1 MLEYTD
7 IIINDKFVKIKKGL
21 TIIQACEEIGIQLPR
36 FCYHEQLS
44 IAGNCRMCLV
54 EIDKSL
60 KPIASCAITIDKGM
74 KIYTNT
80 ALVKKAREGIM
91 EFLLI
96 NHPLDCPIC
105 DQGGECD
112 LQDQAML
119 FGNDRGRFYEL
130 KRTVSELDLGLFIK
144 TVMTRCIHC
153 TRCIRFLTE
162 LGGLNQLGTTGR
174 GVKTEIGNY
183 IEKNILSEVSGNIID
198 LCPVGALTSKPYA
211 FTARPWEL
219 TKIET
224 IDILDS
230 MGSNIIYSL
239 YGNKIMRILPLIH
252 LGINEEWIDDK
263 TRFSYDGF
271 IIQRIIIPLYK
282 NTNNSN
288 FNKVSWNYILK
299 ILSRLLIDKVGII
312 INNDV
317 SLETSY
323 LLNLYNNNIKNIN
336 FYIENSIIKRDI
348 DFRYSYLFNIT
359 YSGIS
364 NNDIFCIIG
373 CNLKKELPLLLI
385 KLRKEKRKKDIPI
398 IVFASIENYYLNEFN
413 IGYKTNNLIK
423 FLEGKHYICSVFK
436 KKKRPIVFLGS
447 SILAN
452 ININGYLY
460 LFSKL
465 KNLVNKFFNGLCCI
479 EQGAG
484 NNNLYE
490 FVLNTTNKK
499 INNNLY
505 LNLNN
510 YKIIFNKINKN
521 NNIFL
526 GSHGI
531 ENLYNYNIILPV
543 TTNIE
548 KNGLYINGEGRVQE
562 MKLVQISNNN
572 SKEDWRILLEIYDIL
587 FDNKNNNNLNNLM
600 YLREKINNICYLN
613 LNIVGYSNFY
623 KIINK
628 KYKINNLEILPYILN
643 LYDNKVITKYSRLLV
658 KYRQN
663 IIKNNYN

>member
-119 FGNDRGRFYEL
+119 FGNDRGRFYEI

-224 IDILDS
+224 IDVLDS

-252 LGINEEWIDDK
+252 MGINEEWIDDK

-490 FVLNTTNKK
+490 FGLNTTNKK

-613 LNIVGYSNFY
+613 LNIVGYSSFY

>member
-490 FVLNTTNKK
+490 FGLNTTNKK

-613 LNIVGYSNFY
+613 LNIVGYSSFY

>member
-7 IIINDKFVKIKKGL
+7 ILINDKSVKIKKGL
-21 TIIQACEEIGIQLPR
+21 TIIQACEEIGILLPR

-80 ALVKKAREGIM
+80 ILVKKAREGIM

-119 FGNDRGRFYEL
+119 FGNDRGRFYEV
-130 KRTVSELDLGLFIK
+130 KRAVSELDLGLFIK

-153 TRCIRFLTE
+153 TRCVRFLTE
-162 LGGLNQLGTTGR
+162 LGGINQLGTTGR
-174 GVKTEIGNY
+174 GVKTEISNY

-219 TKIET
+219 TKIES
-224 IDILDS
+224 IDVLDS
-230 MGSNIIYSL
+230 MGSNIIYSI
-239 YGNKIMRILPLIH
+239 YSNKIMRILPLIH
-252 LGINEEWIDDK
+252 VGINEEWIDDK

-271 IIQRIIIPLYK
+271 IVQRVVVPLY
-282 NTNNSN
+282 NNN
-288 FNKVSWNYILK
+288 KLFNKVSWNYILK
-299 ILSRLLIDKVGII
+299 ILSKLLINKLGII
-312 INNDV
+312 INNDI

-323 LLNLYNNNIKNIN
+323 ILKLYNLNIKNIN
-336 FYIENSIIKRDI
+336 IYIENSIIKRNI
-348 DFRYSYLFNIT
+348 DFRYMYLFNIT
-359 YSGIS
+359 YAGII
-364 NNDIFCIIG
+364 NNDMFVIIG
-373 CNLKKELPLLLI
+373 CNLKKELPLLLL

-398 IVFASIENYYLNEFN
+398 IVFASIEQYNINELNL
-413 IGYKTNNLIK
+413 GYKTNNFIR
-423 FLEGKHYICSVFK
+423 FLEGKHYICSLLK
-436 KKKRPIVFLGS
+436 KKKKPSVILGS
-447 SILAN
+447 CVLMS

-460 LFSKL
+460 LLSKI
-465 KNLVNKFFNGLCCI
+465 KNLLNEFFNGICCV
-479 EQGAG
+479 EQGSG
-484 NNNLYE
+484 INNLYE
-490 FVLNTTNKK
+490 FGLNTKNNKF
-499 INNNLY
+499 NNNLY
-505 LNLNN
+505 FNLNN
-510 YKIIFNKINKN
+510 FKIIFNNNNKF
-521 NNIFL
+521 NIFL

-531 ENLYNYNIILPV
+531 DNIYDYNVLLPI

-548 KNGLYINGEGRVQE
+548 KNGLYINGEGRLQE
-562 MKLVQISNNN
+562 MKLVQISNEKV
-572 SKEDWRILLEIYDIL
+572 KEDWKILLEIYDIL
-587 FDNKNNNNLNNLM
+587 FSKININHLNNL
-600 YLREKINNICYLN
+600 LFIREKISNLCNLN
-613 LNIVGYSNFY
+613 LNIVDYSSFY

-628 KYKINNLEILPYILN
+628 KYKIYNLDILPYILN
-643 LYDNKVITKYSRLLV
+643 LYDNKIITKYSRLLT
-658 KYRQN
+658 KFRQN
-663 IIKNNYN
+663 NIKNNYN